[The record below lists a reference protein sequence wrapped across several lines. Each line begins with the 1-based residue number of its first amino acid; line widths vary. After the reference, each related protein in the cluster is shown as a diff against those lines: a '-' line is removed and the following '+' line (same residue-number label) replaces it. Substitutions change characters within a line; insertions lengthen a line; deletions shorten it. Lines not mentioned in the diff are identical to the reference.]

1 MIDFNASQLTWIVI
15 GACSLGGTGYVTINS
30 SMSELDKKIEISN
43 VKVQHI
49 DEKVSALQQQL
60 DRIEAKM
67 DSQGAKKQ

>member
-1 MIDFNASQLTWIVI
+1 MIDFNASQLTWIVV

-67 DSQGAKKQ
+67 DAKK

>member
-1 MIDFNASQLTWIVI
+1 MIDFNASQLTWIVV

-67 DSQGAKKQ
+67 DNQGAKKQ